1 MQIAGYIKVG
11 EKEHLDALRL
21 KGQIYCN
28 NVNYFKTLVDNSGN
42 FRGDKLEGISGILHN
57 QLIKLF
63 DEKAVEMPVSFKP
76 STIYFYDELTLKE
89 HLFCLYTIKSEY
101 VNTGTF
107 IDSRL
112 IGLGQHALLIT
123 DTIAFKERLEKKL
136 NELEFDYNLG
146 FVDYYDAS
154 IDQNNLTV
162 FHKSAEF
169 NFQHEVRMHIKGQ
182 KEAFVS
188 FEIGSLEDISMFIDS
203 GHLDKLTME
212 LADEKNEP

>member
-11 EKEHLDALRL
+11 KKEHLDALRL

-42 FRGDKLEGISGILHN
+42 FRGDRLEGISAILHN
-57 QLIKLF
+57 QLIKVF
-63 DEKAVEMPVSFKP
+63 DEKGAEMPVSFKP
-76 STIYFYDELTLKE
+76 STIYFYDEQTLKE

-123 DTIAFKERLEKKL
+123 NPTAFKERLERKL
-136 NELEFDYNLG
+136 KELDFDYNLG
-146 FVDYYDAS
+146 FVDYYDS
-154 IDQNNLTV
+154 SKDQKNLTV
-162 FHKSAEF
+162 FHKSSEF
-169 NFQHEVRMHIKGQ
+169 EFQHEVRMHIKGQ
-182 KEAFVS
+182 KEAFIN
-188 FEIGSLEDISMFIDS
+188 FEIGSLEDISQFIDS
-203 GHLDKLTME
+203 EHLDKLNME
-212 LADEKNEP
+212 VADEKNGP